1 MILWETWHLMK
12 NMWFLREWSKKI
24 WRRKRR
30 RKVEKAKI
38 IRVKLVK
45 TNLTD
50 NPDLILKTVII
61 VLMEIIQTRKI
72 TKIMET
78 KTKIHKIV

>member
-1 MILWETWHLMK
+1 
-12 NMWFLREWSKKI
+12 
-24 WRRKRR
+24 
-30 RKVEKAKI
+30 VEKAKI

>member
-1 MILWETWHLMK
+1 MR
-12 NMWFLREWSKKI
+12 NMTLDEDYVIFEGKSKKI

-50 NPDLILKTVII
+50 NPDIILKKVII
-61 VLMEIIQTRKI
+61 VYMEIIPTKNI
-72 TKIMET
+72 WTKIMET
-78 KTKIHKIV
+78 KTYIHKIV